1 MGEMTVGLLG
11 ILALFTAILSGVNVF
26 IALGLVGAVGLAVL
40 GGFAAATS
48 SLSSIFFAVTHS
60 FHFSVVPMFLLM
72 GYFAMRAGIGEDL
85 FEAATKWLGR
95 LPGGLA
101 IATTGGAAAFGA
113 ASGSSV
119 GSATLFTKLALP
131 EMIRRGYDKSLASAS
146 IAISGTLAVL
156 IPPSALV
163 VVYGI
168 LTDSS
173 IGQLLLAGIIPGLI
187 FTVIICCATLVTA
200 LLRPSLAPRLTERYS
215 WAERFWSIRLAGP
228 LVLVIIAIMGGLYV
242 GVFTPT
248 EAGAVGALVT
258 FLMAIIRQRGI
269 RRIGISRVLLD
280 TVQTTAMIF
289 GIIVCA
295 LLFSRFLAFSGLS
308 QFISEF
314 LAEADVNRWFIVAI
328 VAGIYIVLG
337 MLMDA
342 PALLA
347 ITLPVTHPL
356 MLNLGFDPIWFGIF
370 VVLLAELGAVTPPVG
385 INCFVVKGAAGDL
398 VELEDVFRGLV
409 PYIIA
414 CLIMLVVL
422 CVFPQIALYLPA
434 TMRG

>member
-1 MGEMTVGLLG
+1 MDELSIGLTG
-11 ILALFTAILSGVNVF
+11 VAALFAAILVGMNVMV
-26 IALGLVGAVGLAVL
+26 ALGLVGILGLVALAGVT
-40 GGFAAATS
+40 AATS
-48 SLSSIFFAVTHS
+48 VLSSIFYSVTAS

-72 GYFAMRAGIGEDL
+72 GFFAMRAGLGEDL
-85 FEAATKWLGR
+85 FDAATKWLGR

-131 EMIRRGYDKSLASAS
+131 EMLKHGYDKGLASAS

-173 IGQLLLAGIIPGLI
+173 IGKLLLAGLIPGI
-187 FTVIICCATLVTA
+187 VFTLVICLATLVRVKIT
-200 LLRPSLAPRLTERYS
+200 PSLAPLVEER
-215 WAERFWSIRLAGP
+215 WTLREKLWSLRMTGP
-228 LVLVIIAIMGGLYV
+228 LILIIAAIIGGLYA

-248 EAGAVGALVT
+248 EAGAIGALVT
-258 FLMAIIRQRGI
+258 FLLAVVRQRGI
-269 RRIGISRVLLD
+269 RGIGIRLILLE
-280 TVQTTAMIF
+280 TVQTSAMIF
-289 GIIVCA
+289 AVIICA
-295 LLFSRFLAFSGLS
+295 LIFSRFLAFSGLVELVS
-308 QFISEF
+308 DTLTGLE
-314 LAEADVNRWFIVAI
+314 VNRWVVVAI
-328 VAGIYIVLG
+328 VAGLYILLG

-347 ITLPVTHPL
+347 VTLPVTYPV
-356 MLNLGFDPIWFGIF
+356 MTGLGFDPVWFGVF
-370 VVLLAELGAVTPPVG
+370 VVVLAELGAITPPVG

-398 VELEDVFRGLV
+398 IRLEDVFRGIT
-409 PYIIA
+409 PYVIA
-414 CLIMLVVL
+414 CLLMVVLL
-422 CVFPQIALYLPA
+422 CVFPGMALYLPGLMA
-434 TMRG
+434 N

>member
-187 FTVIICCATLVTA
+187 FTVIICCATLVTV